1 MMFFDASA
9 RELLELWAVLDAGGR
24 AVVVD
29 FAKRMIEC
37 ATFIGGPADGHPV
50 TEEDRE
56 FVCHSFDHGPDRMA
70 VYEAD
75 DRGRFVF
82 VDVRL
87 ADDVAAADGRDGCAP
102 SGISDPGPWSDET
115 EAGQ

>member
-24 AVVVD
+24 AVVID
-29 FAKRMIEC
+29 FAKRLIER
-37 ATFIGGPADGHPV
+37 ATFVGGPFDGHPV

-56 FVCHSFDHGPDRMA
+56 FVFHSFDHGPDRMA

-82 VDVRL
+82 VDVRP
-87 ADDVAAADGRDGCAP
+87 ADDVAAAAGRDGRAP
-102 SGISDPGPWSDET
+102 GGISDPGRWSGET

>member
-24 AVVVD
+24 AVVID
-29 FAKRMIEC
+29 FAKRLIER
-37 ATFIGGPADGHPV
+37 ATFVGGPFDGRPV

-56 FVCHSFDHGPDRMA
+56 FVFHTFDHGPDRMA
-70 VYEAD
+70 VYESD

-82 VDVRL
+82 VAVRP
-87 ADDVAAADGRDGCAP
+87 ADEKAAADDRDGFAP
-102 SGISDPGPWSDET
+102 GGISDPGPWVDGT
-115 EAGQ
+115 EGGQ